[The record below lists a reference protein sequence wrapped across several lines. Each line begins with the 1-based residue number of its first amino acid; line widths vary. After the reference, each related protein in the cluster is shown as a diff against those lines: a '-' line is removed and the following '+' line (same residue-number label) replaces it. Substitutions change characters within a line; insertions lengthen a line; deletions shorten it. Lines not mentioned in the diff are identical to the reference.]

1 MRILEI
7 NIQNFRKLLQC
18 HIEFSE
24 KTTLFVGANNSG
36 KTSAMDALGK
46 FLADRNFTF
55 NDITISE
62 RSAINVIG
70 ERWIQKDCEEPT
82 TITEWESLIQRN
94 RMMTKEM
101 LLEDHYIDDYVDDH
115 VDREIESC
123 FSASS
128 PNNFFVFAGAG
139 SGKTRSLI
147 NTLNFLDK
155 EQGEKL
161 LMKGKQIAVIT
172 YTNAACDEIS
182 RRLQYKSIFSVSTI
196 HSFLWELI
204 KNYQVDIKTWIM
216 ESVQKEIEELKQKQ
230 TKTSR
235 GKAGEKRAE
244 TIKKKTE
251 RLAKI
256 RSIQKFS
263 YNPNGDNVGYDS
275 LSHSE
280 VIKMSTEFIA
290 TEPTMQDILTSKYPI
305 LLIDESQ
312 DTKKELIDALLIVCE
327 KYGEK
332 FIVGMFGDTMQ
343 KIYNDGKDNLA
354 KCIPDNWV
362 KPVKIMNHRS
372 AKRIVTLANSIRS
385 SVDDQKQQARSDAE
399 EGTVRLFITSKS
411 NNKEYVEKR
420 VAEMMV
426 QDTGDIGWNDEE
438 DYKSLILEHHMAAS
452 RFGFSELY
460 MPLSNSKK
468 FDTSLR
474 EGSIPELSILSK
486 LVFPLLVAYQSGN
499 DFEVAKIIRKNSPLL
514 NKEVFITGLNNQ
526 VELLRKAE
534 EAVELLMKLWND
546 GKVPTCLEVL
556 KSIRDTGL
564 FKVGNRV
571 DEVLA
576 DYSQDEN
583 EKITALRTALSAP
596 FYELERYA
604 LYVSDNTR
612 FATHQGVKGLEFPRV
627 MVILDDAQARGFL
640 FSYEKL
646 FGVKAQS
653 DTDEKNAHDGKDTS
667 ITRTARLFYVAC
679 TRAKKS
685 LAIVAYTENEEMV
698 RDTALANG
706 WFLENEIYI
715 V

>member
-1 MRILEI
+1 
-7 NIQNFRKLLQC
+7 
-18 HIEFSE
+18 
-24 KTTLFVGANNSG
+24 
-36 KTSAMDALGK
+36 
-46 FLADRNFTF
+46 
-55 NDITISE
+55 
-62 RSAINVIG
+62 
-70 ERWIQKDCEEPT
+70 
-82 TITEWESLIQRN
+82 
-94 RMMTKEM
+94 MTKEM

>member
-1 MRILEI
+1 
-7 NIQNFRKLLQC
+7 
-18 HIEFSE
+18 
-24 KTTLFVGANNSG
+24 
-36 KTSAMDALGK
+36 
-46 FLADRNFTF
+46 
-55 NDITISE
+55 
-62 RSAINVIG
+62 
-70 ERWIQKDCEEPT
+70 
-82 TITEWESLIQRN
+82 
-94 RMMTKEM
+94 MTKEM

-128 PNNFFVFAGAG
+128 PKNFFVFAGAG

-399 EGTVRLFITSKS
+399 EGIVRLFITSKS

-426 QDTGDIGWNDEE
+426 QDTDDIGWNDEE

-486 LVFPLLVAYQSGN
+486 IVFPLLVAYQSGN

>member
-1 MRILEI
+1 
-7 NIQNFRKLLQC
+7 
-18 HIEFSE
+18 
-24 KTTLFVGANNSG
+24 
-36 KTSAMDALGK
+36 
-46 FLADRNFTF
+46 
-55 NDITISE
+55 
-62 RSAINVIG
+62 
-70 ERWIQKDCEEPT
+70 
-82 TITEWESLIQRN
+82 
-94 RMMTKEM
+94 MTKEM

-399 EGTVRLFITSKS
+399 EGIVRLFITSKS

-486 LVFPLLVAYQSGN
+486 IVFPLLVAYQSGN

-685 LAIVAYTENEEMV
+685 LAIVAYTENEELV

>member
-1 MRILEI
+1 
-7 NIQNFRKLLQC
+7 
-18 HIEFSE
+18 
-24 KTTLFVGANNSG
+24 
-36 KTSAMDALGK
+36 
-46 FLADRNFTF
+46 
-55 NDITISE
+55 
-62 RSAINVIG
+62 
-70 ERWIQKDCEEPT
+70 
-82 TITEWESLIQRN
+82 
-94 RMMTKEM
+94 MTKEM

-667 ITRTARLFYVAC
+667 ITRTALGRW
-679 TRAKKS
+679 T
-685 LAIVAYTENEEMV
+685 
-698 RDTALANG
+698 
-706 WFLENEIYI
+706 
-715 V
+715 

>member
-1 MRILEI
+1 
-7 NIQNFRKLLQC
+7 
-18 HIEFSE
+18 
-24 KTTLFVGANNSG
+24 
-36 KTSAMDALGK
+36 
-46 FLADRNFTF
+46 
-55 NDITISE
+55 
-62 RSAINVIG
+62 
-70 ERWIQKDCEEPT
+70 
-82 TITEWESLIQRN
+82 
-94 RMMTKEM
+94 MTKEM

-128 PNNFFVFAGAG
+128 PKNFFVFAGAG

-399 EGTVRLFITSKS
+399 EGIVRLFITSKS

-486 LVFPLLVAYQSGN
+486 IVFPLLVAYQSGN

-685 LAIVAYTENEEMV
+685 LAIVTYTENEEMV

>member
-1 MRILEI
+1 
-7 NIQNFRKLLQC
+7 
-18 HIEFSE
+18 
-24 KTTLFVGANNSG
+24 
-36 KTSAMDALGK
+36 
-46 FLADRNFTF
+46 
-55 NDITISE
+55 
-62 RSAINVIG
+62 
-70 ERWIQKDCEEPT
+70 
-82 TITEWESLIQRN
+82 
-94 RMMTKEM
+94 MTKEM
-101 LLEDHYIDDYVDDH
+101 LLEDHYTDDYVDDH

-128 PNNFFVFAGAG
+128 PKNFFVFAGAG

-399 EGTVRLFITSKS
+399 EGIVRLFITSKS

-486 LVFPLLVAYQSGN
+486 IVFPLLVAYQSGN

>member
-1 MRILEI
+1 
-7 NIQNFRKLLQC
+7 
-18 HIEFSE
+18 
-24 KTTLFVGANNSG
+24 
-36 KTSAMDALGK
+36 
-46 FLADRNFTF
+46 
-55 NDITISE
+55 
-62 RSAINVIG
+62 
-70 ERWIQKDCEEPT
+70 
-82 TITEWESLIQRN
+82 
-94 RMMTKEM
+94 MMTKEM

-128 PNNFFVFAGAG
+128 PKNFFVFAGAG

-230 TKTSR
+230 TKKSR

-399 EGTVRLFITSKS
+399 EGIVRLFITSKS

-486 LVFPLLVAYQSGN
+486 IVFPLLVAYQSGN

>member
-1 MRILEI
+1 
-7 NIQNFRKLLQC
+7 
-18 HIEFSE
+18 
-24 KTTLFVGANNSG
+24 
-36 KTSAMDALGK
+36 
-46 FLADRNFTF
+46 
-55 NDITISE
+55 
-62 RSAINVIG
+62 
-70 ERWIQKDCEEPT
+70 
-82 TITEWESLIQRN
+82 
-94 RMMTKEM
+94 MTKEM

-698 RDTALANG
+698 RDAALANG

>member
-82 TITEWESLIQRN
+82 TITEWESLMPKMDIWLNVASNEMHYVACIIPTLKWRGGKLGV
-94 RMMTKEM
+94 RLAFFPKDIVKLFTDYRDAYFAAREVEKAKENVEIR
-101 LLEDHYIDDYVDDH
+101 LYPINLSEFLEKNLNTYFSIKTYI
-115 VDREIESC
+115 
-123 FSASS
+123 
-128 PNNFFVFAGAG
+128 
-139 SGKTRSLI
+139 
-147 NTLNFLDK
+147 LDEAK
-155 EQGEKL
+155 EEQGNPQETPFEMECFIDNPLK
-161 LMKGKQIAVIT
+161 KI
-172 YTNAACDEIS
+172 
-182 RRLQYKSIFSVSTI
+182 
-196 HSFLWELI
+196 I
-204 KNYQVDIKTWIM
+204 KVDMIDA
-216 ESVQKEIEELKQKQ
+216 Q
-230 TKTSR
+230 R
-235 GKAGEKRAE
+235 GF
-244 TIKKKTE
+244 TD
-251 RLAKI
+251 
-256 RSIQKFS
+256 
-263 YNPNGDNVGYDS
+263 PDNTD
-275 LSHSE
+275 
-280 VIKMSTEFIA
+280 
-290 TEPTMQDILTSKYPI
+290 PI

>member
-1 MRILEI
+1 MIKEI
-7 NIQNFRKLLQC
+7 
-18 HIEFSE
+18 
-24 KTTLFVGANNSG
+24 
-36 KTSAMDALGK
+36 
-46 FLADRNFTF
+46 
-55 NDITISE
+55 
-62 RSAINVIG
+62 
-70 ERWIQKDCEEPT
+70 
-82 TITEWESLIQRN
+82 
-94 RMMTKEM
+94 
-101 LLEDHYIDDYVDDH
+101 LLEDYYIDDHVDDH

-235 GKAGEKRAE
+235 GKKGEKRAE

-420 VAEMMV
+420 VAEMMA

-486 LVFPLLVAYQSGN
+486 LVAPMLVAYRSGN

-526 VELLRKAE
+526 VALLRKAE
-534 EAVELLMKLWND
+534 EAMELLMKLWND

>member
-1 MRILEI
+1 
-7 NIQNFRKLLQC
+7 
-18 HIEFSE
+18 
-24 KTTLFVGANNSG
+24 
-36 KTSAMDALGK
+36 
-46 FLADRNFTF
+46 
-55 NDITISE
+55 
-62 RSAINVIG
+62 
-70 ERWIQKDCEEPT
+70 
-82 TITEWESLIQRN
+82 
-94 RMMTKEM
+94 MTKEM

-312 DTKKELIDALLIVCE
+312 DAKKELIDALLIVCE

>member
-1 MRILEI
+1 
-7 NIQNFRKLLQC
+7 
-18 HIEFSE
+18 
-24 KTTLFVGANNSG
+24 
-36 KTSAMDALGK
+36 
-46 FLADRNFTF
+46 
-55 NDITISE
+55 
-62 RSAINVIG
+62 
-70 ERWIQKDCEEPT
+70 
-82 TITEWESLIQRN
+82 
-94 RMMTKEM
+94 MTKEM

-534 EAVELLMKLWND
+534 EAVELLMELWND

>member
-1 MRILEI
+1 
-7 NIQNFRKLLQC
+7 
-18 HIEFSE
+18 
-24 KTTLFVGANNSG
+24 
-36 KTSAMDALGK
+36 
-46 FLADRNFTF
+46 
-55 NDITISE
+55 
-62 RSAINVIG
+62 
-70 ERWIQKDCEEPT
+70 
-82 TITEWESLIQRN
+82 
-94 RMMTKEM
+94 MTKEM

-385 SVDDQKQQARSDAE
+385 SVDDQNQQARSDAE